1 MTNANPLTENE
12 LQAAAYFAVGV
23 TSEGSIAGR
32 DLAYRLSFAGNV
44 GPDGRMRPV
53 ANSGYSFGTMQVD
66 LGQHPAVARDLLDHY
81 QSWAATQPDRAALEF
96 APDEYETMLG
106 ALQRTGRQM
115 RADDAVDIDRSGL
128 NRFLASDAGRAFVH
142 GLDTLHVQSVT
153 ATDDMVGNRDT
164 ALERLRRTE
173 LYRNASGDAQAE
185 LAGMFMKLQN

>member
-128 NRFLASDAGRAFVH
+128 NRFLASDAVARSCMASIPCTSRA
-142 GLDTLHVQSVT
+142 
-153 ATDDMVGNRDT
+153 
-164 ALERLRRTE
+164 
-173 LYRNASGDAQAE
+173 
-185 LAGMFMKLQN
+185 

>member
-81 QSWAATQPDRAALEF
+81 QAWAATQPDRALEF
-96 APDEYETMLG
+96 APDEYETSAACAQECEALDAAGKTFGTRWAPYGRPCQQLG
-106 ALQRTGRQM
+106 RSLPLPLPPARLPRNVASPSVWGNFGTGVPWLGESDGHADSEPRQLSV
-115 RADDAVDIDRSGL
+115 AH
-128 NRFLASDAGRAFVH
+128 DAG
-142 GLDTLHVQSVT
+142 
-153 ATDDMVGNRDT
+153 
-164 ALERLRRTE
+164 
-173 LYRNASGDAQAE
+173 
-185 LAGMFMKLQN
+185 

>member
-81 QSWAATQPDRAALEF
+81 QAWAASQPDRALEF
-96 APDEYETMLG
+96 APDEYETSAACAQDCE
-106 ALQRTGRQM
+106 ALDAAGKTIR
-115 RADDAVDIDRSGL
+115 DAVATVRQTLPAVRS
-128 NRFLASDAGRAFVH
+128 LAAA
-142 GLDTLHVQSVT
+142 
-153 ATDDMVGNRDT
+153 
-164 ALERLRRTE
+164 
-173 LYRNASGDAQAE
+173 ASASSQ
-185 LAGMFMKLQN
+185 